1 MLPLKVFKKMKIKAI
16 KAFEILDSR
25 GTPTIATFIE
35 SDDGLKEFG
44 FVPSGA
50 STGSREA
57 IEKRDNGK
65 DFNGK
70 GVSQVIKTA
79 EENLFPELIGMVIG
93 SQVEFD
99 SKLIELDATKNKK
112 NFGANIILS
121 LSLAYCKLSASTE
134 KKPLYEYIQ
143 NYFKENFFS
152 AIEMKMP
159 LPMMN
164 ILNGGAHANNK
175 LDFQEF
181 MIQPVGFSSF
191 KEGLICGVE
200 IFNFLKKSLNE
211 KGFSTAVGDEGGFA
225 PGIDSAE
232 EALDLISS
240 SIQEAGYEV
249 DKDVTFAL
257 DCAATELLENKEYVF
272 SNNEKLSS
280 DQLIKYL
287 AKLAKE
293 YPITSVE
300 DGLDENDW
308 IGWKNLTQKLGKI
321 TQLVGDDLFVTNK
334 DILQEGIDK
343 NIANSVLVKINQIGT
358 ISETYETISLAYRHN
373 YKCII
378 SHRSGETEDNFIADL
393 AVGTGAGQIKT
404 GAPSRSDRTSKYNR
418 LLMIDAIE
426 NLKFLGRQEL
436 VN

>member
-1 MLPLKVFKKMKIKAI
+1 MKIKEI
-16 KAFEILDSR
+16 KSFEILDSR
-25 GTPTIATFIE
+25 GSPTVATLIK
-35 SDDGLKEFG
+35 SDEELTEFG

-57 IEKRDNGK
+57 IEKRDNGNNF
-65 DFNGK
+65 DGK
-70 GVSQVIKTA
+70 GVSQVIKNA
-79 EENLFPELIGMVIG
+79 EEKLFPELIGMEI
-93 SQVEFD
+93 SSLEEFD
-99 SKLIELDATKNKK
+99 ARLIELDGTKNKK

-121 LSLAYCKLSASTE
+121 LSLAFCKLSASKE
-134 KKPLYEYIQ
+134 KKQLYQYIYD
-143 NYFKENFFS
+143 YFLEHFS
-152 AIEMKMP
+152 SKIEMKMP

-200 IFNFLKKSLNE
+200 VFNYLKKTLNQ

-240 SIQEAGYEV
+240 SIEAAGYKV

-257 DCAATELLENKEYVF
+257 DCAATELLSKDNYVF
-272 SNNEKLSS
+272 SNDEKLSS
-280 DQLIKYL
+280 DELIEYL
-287 AKLAKE
+287 AKLANA
-293 YPITSVE
+293 YPLTSIE

-308 IGWKNLTQKLGKI
+308 SGWENLTKKLGKK

-334 DILQEGIDK
+334 EILQEGIDRRV
-343 NIANSVLVKINQIGT
+343 ANSILVKINQIGT
-358 ISETYETISLAYRHN
+358 ISETLQTINLAYQHN
-373 YKCII
+373 YSCVI

-418 LLMIDAIE
+418 LLMIDAME
-426 NLKFLGRQEL
+426 DLNFLGRQEL
-436 VN
+436 AN

>member
-1 MLPLKVFKKMKIKAI
+1 MKIKEI
-16 KAFEILDSR
+16 KSFEILDSR
-25 GTPTIATFIE
+25 GSPTVATLIK
-35 SDDGLKEFG
+35 SDEELAEFG

-57 IEKRDNGK
+57 IEKRDNGNNF
-65 DFNGK
+65 DGK
-70 GVSQVIKTA
+70 GVSQVIKNA
-79 EENLFPELIGMVIG
+79 EEKLFPELIGMEISSLG
-93 SQVEFD
+93 EFD
-99 SKLIELDATKNKK
+99 ARLIELDGTKNKK

-121 LSLAYCKLSASTE
+121 LSLAFCKLSASKD
-134 KKPLYEYIQ
+134 KKPLYQYIYD
-143 NYFKENFFS
+143 YFLEHFS
-152 AIEMKMP
+152 SKIEMKMP

-200 IFNFLKKSLNE
+200 VFNYLKKTLNQ

-240 SIQEAGYEV
+240 SIEAAGYKV

-257 DCAATELLENKEYVF
+257 DCAATELLSKDKYVF
-272 SNNEKLSS
+272 SNDEKLST
-280 DQLIKYL
+280 DELIEYL
-287 AKLAKE
+287 AKLANA
-293 YPITSVE
+293 YPLTSIE

-308 IGWKNLTQKLGKI
+308 QGWENLTKKLGKK

-334 DILQEGIDK
+334 EILQEGIDRSV
-343 NIANSVLVKINQIGT
+343 ANSILVKINQIGT
-358 ISETYETISLAYRHN
+358 ISETLQTINLAYQHN
-373 YKCII
+373 YSCVI

-418 LLMIDAIE
+418 LLMIDAME
-426 NLKFLGRQEL
+426 DLNFLGRQEL
-436 VN
+436 AH

>member
-1 MLPLKVFKKMKIKAI
+1 MKIKEI
-16 KAFEILDSR
+16 KSFEILDSR
-25 GTPTIATFIE
+25 GSPTVATLIK
-35 SDDGLKEFG
+35 SDEELSEFG

-57 IEKRDNGK
+57 IEKRDNGNNF
-65 DFNGK
+65 DGK
-70 GVSQVIKTA
+70 GVSQVIKNA
-79 EENLFPELIGMVIG
+79 EEKLFPELIGMEISSLG
-93 SQVEFD
+93 EFD
-99 SKLIELDATKNKK
+99 ARLIELDGTKNKK

-121 LSLAYCKLSASTE
+121 LSLAFCKLSASKD
-134 KKPLYEYIQ
+134 KKPLYQYIYD
-143 NYFKENFFS
+143 YFLEHFS
-152 AIEMKMP
+152 SKIEMKLP

-200 IFNFLKKSLNE
+200 VFNYLKKTLNQ

-240 SIQEAGYEV
+240 SIEAAGYKV

-257 DCAATELLENKEYVF
+257 DCAATELLSKDNYVF
-272 SNNEKLSS
+272 SNDEKLSS
-280 DQLIKYL
+280 DELIEYL
-287 AKLAKE
+287 AKLANA
-293 YPITSVE
+293 YPLTSIE

-308 IGWKNLTQKLGKI
+308 SGWENLTKKLGKK

-334 DILQEGIDK
+334 EILQEGIDRSV
-343 NIANSVLVKINQIGT
+343 ANSILVKINQIGT
-358 ISETYETISLAYRHN
+358 ISETLQTINLAYQHN
-373 YKCII
+373 YSCVI

-404 GAPSRSDRTSKYNR
+404 GAPSRSVRTSKYNR
-418 LLMIDAIE
+418 LLMIDAME
-426 NLKFLGRQEL
+426 DLNFLGRQEL
-436 VN
+436 AH

>member
-1 MLPLKVFKKMKIKAI
+1 MKIKEI
-16 KAFEILDSR
+16 KSFEILDSR
-25 GTPTIATFIE
+25 GSPTVATLIK
-35 SDDGLKEFG
+35 SDEELAEFG

-57 IEKRDNGK
+57 IEKRDNGNNF
-65 DFNGK
+65 DGK
-70 GVSQVIKTA
+70 GVSQVIKNA
-79 EENLFPELIGMVIG
+79 EEKLFPELIGMEI
-93 SQVEFD
+93 SSLEEFD
-99 SKLIELDATKNKK
+99 ARLIELDGTKNKK

-121 LSLAYCKLSASTE
+121 LSLAFCKLSASKE
-134 KKPLYEYIQ
+134 KKQLYQYIYD
-143 NYFKENFFS
+143 YFLEHFS
-152 AIEMKMP
+152 SKIEMKMP

-200 IFNFLKKSLNE
+200 VFNYLKKTLNQ

-240 SIQEAGYEV
+240 SIEAAGYKV

-257 DCAATELLENKEYVF
+257 DCAATELLSKDNYVF
-272 SNNEKLSS
+272 SNDEKLSS
-280 DQLIKYL
+280 DELIEYL
-287 AKLAKE
+287 AKLANA
-293 YPITSVE
+293 YPLTSIE

-308 IGWKNLTQKLGKI
+308 SGWEKLTKKLGKK

-334 DILQEGIDK
+334 EILQEGIDRSV
-343 NIANSVLVKINQIGT
+343 ANSILVKINQIGT
-358 ISETYETISLAYRHN
+358 ISETLQTINLAYQHN
-373 YKCII
+373 YSCVI

-418 LLMIDAIE
+418 LLMIDAME
-426 NLKFLGRQEL
+426 DLNFLGRQEL
-436 VN
+436 AN

>member
-1 MLPLKVFKKMKIKAI
+1 MKIKEI
-16 KAFEILDSR
+16 KSFEILDSR
-25 GTPTIATFIE
+25 GSPTVATLIK
-35 SDDGLKEFG
+35 SDEELTEFG

-57 IEKRDNGK
+57 IEKRDNGNNF
-65 DFNGK
+65 DGK
-70 GVSQVIKTA
+70 GVSQVIKNA
-79 EENLFPELIGMVIG
+79 EEKLFPELIGMEISSLG
-93 SQVEFD
+93 EFD
-99 SKLIELDATKNKK
+99 ARLIELDGTKNKK

-121 LSLAYCKLSASTE
+121 LSLAFCKLSASKE
-134 KKPLYEYIQ
+134 KKPLYQYIYD
-143 NYFKENFFS
+143 YFLEHFS
-152 AIEMKMP
+152 SKIEMKMP

-200 IFNFLKKSLNE
+200 VFNYLKKTLNK

-240 SIQEAGYEV
+240 SIEAAGYKV

-257 DCAATELLENKEYVF
+257 DCAATELLSKDKYVF
-272 SNNEKLSS
+272 SNDEKLSS
-280 DQLIKYL
+280 DELIEYL
-287 AKLAKE
+287 AKLANA
-293 YPITSVE
+293 YPLTSIE

-308 IGWKNLTQKLGKI
+308 RGWENLTKKLGKK
-321 TQLVGDDLFVTNK
+321 TQLVGDDLFVTNEE
-334 DILQEGIDK
+334 ILQEGIDRSV
-343 NIANSVLVKINQIGT
+343 ANSILVKINQIGT
-358 ISETYETISLAYRHN
+358 ISETLQTINLAYQHN
-373 YKCII
+373 YSCVI

-418 LLMIDAIE
+418 LLMIDAME
-426 NLKFLGRQEL
+426 DLNFLGRQEL
-436 VN
+436 AN

>member
-1 MLPLKVFKKMKIKAI
+1 MKIKEI
-16 KAFEILDSR
+16 KSFEILDSR
-25 GTPTIATFIE
+25 GSPTVATLIK
-35 SDDGLKEFG
+35 SDEELSEFG

-57 IEKRDNGK
+57 IEKRDNGNNF
-65 DFNGK
+65 DGK
-70 GVSQVIKTA
+70 GVSQVIKNA
-79 EENLFPELIGMVIG
+79 EEKLFPELIGMEISSLG
-93 SQVEFD
+93 EFD
-99 SKLIELDATKNKK
+99 ARLIELDGTKNKK

-121 LSLAYCKLSASTE
+121 LSLAFCKLSASKE
-134 KKPLYEYIQ
+134 KKPLYQYIYD
-143 NYFKENFFS
+143 YFLEHFS
-152 AIEMKMP
+152 SKIEMKMP

-200 IFNFLKKSLNE
+200 VFNYLKKTLNQ

-240 SIQEAGYEV
+240 SIEAAGYKV

-257 DCAATELLENKEYVF
+257 DCAATELLSKDKYVF
-272 SNNEKLSS
+272 SNDEKLSS
-280 DQLIKYL
+280 DELIEYL
-287 AKLAKE
+287 AKLANA
-293 YPITSVE
+293 YPLTSIE

-308 IGWKNLTQKLGKI
+308 RGWENLTKKLGKK

-334 DILQEGIDK
+334 EILQEGIDRSV
-343 NIANSVLVKINQIGT
+343 ANSILVKINQIGT
-358 ISETYETISLAYRHN
+358 ISETLQTINLAYQHN
-373 YKCII
+373 YSCVI

-418 LLMIDAIE
+418 LLMIDAME
-426 NLKFLGRQEL
+426 DLNFLGRQEL
-436 VN
+436 AN

>member
-1 MLPLKVFKKMKIKAI
+1 MKIKEI
-16 KAFEILDSR
+16 KSFEILDSR
-25 GTPTIATFIE
+25 GSPTVATLIK
-35 SDDGLKEFG
+35 SDEELAEFG

-57 IEKRDNGK
+57 IEKRDNGNNF
-65 DFNGK
+65 DGK
-70 GVSQVIKTA
+70 GVSQVIKNA
-79 EENLFPELIGMVIG
+79 EEKLFPELIGMEI
-93 SQVEFD
+93 SSLEEFD
-99 SKLIELDATKNKK
+99 ARLIELDGTKNKK

-121 LSLAYCKLSASTE
+121 LSLAFCKLSASKE
-134 KKPLYEYIQ
+134 KKQLYQYIYD
-143 NYFKENFFS
+143 YFLEHFS
-152 AIEMKMP
+152 SKIEMKMP

-200 IFNFLKKSLNE
+200 VFNYLKKTLNQ

-240 SIQEAGYEV
+240 SIEAAGYKV

-257 DCAATELLENKEYVF
+257 DCAATELLSKDKYVF
-272 SNNEKLSS
+272 SNDEKLST
-280 DQLIKYL
+280 DELIEYL
-287 AKLAKE
+287 AKLANA
-293 YPITSVE
+293 YPLTSIE

-308 IGWKNLTQKLGKI
+308 QGWENLTKKLGKK

-334 DILQEGIDK
+334 EILQEGIDRSV
-343 NIANSVLVKINQIGT
+343 ANSILVKINQIGT
-358 ISETYETISLAYRHN
+358 ISETLQTINLAYQHN
-373 YKCII
+373 YSCVI

-418 LLMIDAIE
+418 LLMIDAME
-426 NLKFLGRQEL
+426 DLNFLGRQEL
-436 VN
+436 AH

>member
-1 MLPLKVFKKMKIKAI
+1 MKIKEI
-16 KAFEILDSR
+16 KSFEILDSR
-25 GTPTIATFIE
+25 GSPTVATLIK
-35 SDDGLKEFG
+35 SDEELTEFG

-57 IEKRDNGK
+57 IEKRDNGNNF
-65 DFNGK
+65 DGK
-70 GVSQVIKTA
+70 GVSQVIKNA
-79 EENLFPELIGMVIG
+79 EEKLFPELIGMEI
-93 SQVEFD
+93 SSLEEFD
-99 SKLIELDATKNKK
+99 ARLIELDGTKNKK

-121 LSLAYCKLSASTE
+121 LSLAFCKLSASKD
-134 KKPLYEYIQ
+134 KKPLYQYIYD
-143 NYFKENFFS
+143 YFLEHFS
-152 AIEMKMP
+152 SKIEMKLP

-200 IFNFLKKSLNE
+200 VFNYLKKTLNQ

-240 SIQEAGYEV
+240 SIEAAGYKV

-257 DCAATELLENKEYVF
+257 DCAATELLSKDKYVF
-272 SNNEKLSS
+272 SNDEKLST
-280 DQLIKYL
+280 DELIEYL
-287 AKLAKE
+287 AKLANA
-293 YPITSVE
+293 YPLTSIE

-308 IGWKNLTQKLGKI
+308 QGWENLTKKLGKK

-334 DILQEGIDK
+334 EILQEGIDRSV
-343 NIANSVLVKINQIGT
+343 ANSILVKINQIGT
-358 ISETYETISLAYRHN
+358 ISETLQTINLAYQHN
-373 YKCII
+373 YSCVI

-418 LLMIDAIE
+418 LLMIDAME
-426 NLKFLGRQEL
+426 DLNFLGRQEL
-436 VN
+436 AH

>member
-1 MLPLKVFKKMKIKAI
+1 MKIKEI
-16 KAFEILDSR
+16 KSFEILDSR
-25 GTPTIATFIE
+25 GSPTVATLIK
-35 SDDGLKEFG
+35 SDEELTEFG

-57 IEKRDNGK
+57 IEKRDNGNNF
-65 DFNGK
+65 DGK
-70 GVSQVIKTA
+70 GVSQVIKNA
-79 EENLFPELIGMVIG
+79 EEKLFPELIGMEISSLG
-93 SQVEFD
+93 EFD
-99 SKLIELDATKNKK
+99 ARLIQLDGTKNKK

-121 LSLAYCKLSASTE
+121 LSLAFCKLSASKE
-134 KKPLYEYIQ
+134 KKPLYQYIYD
-143 NYFKENFFS
+143 YFLEHFS
-152 AIEMKMP
+152 SKIEMKMP

-200 IFNFLKKSLNE
+200 VFNYLKKTLNQ

-240 SIQEAGYEV
+240 SIEAAGYKV

-257 DCAATELLENKEYVF
+257 DCAATELLSKDKYVF
-272 SNNEKLSS
+272 SNDEKLSS
-280 DQLIKYL
+280 DELIEYL
-287 AKLAKE
+287 GKLANA
-293 YPITSVE
+293 YPLTSIE

-308 IGWKNLTQKLGKI
+308 RGWENLTKKLGKK

-334 DILQEGIDK
+334 EILQEGIDRSV
-343 NIANSVLVKINQIGT
+343 ANSILVKINQIGT
-358 ISETYETISLAYRHN
+358 ISETLQTINLAYQHN
-373 YKCII
+373 YSCVI

-418 LLMIDAIE
+418 LLMIDAME
-426 NLKFLGRQEL
+426 DLNFLGRQEL
-436 VN
+436 AN

>member
-1 MLPLKVFKKMKIKAI
+1 MKIKEI
-16 KAFEILDSR
+16 KSFEILDSR
-25 GTPTIATFIE
+25 GSPTVATLIK
-35 SDDGLKEFG
+35 SDEELAEFG

-57 IEKRDNGK
+57 IEKRDNGNNF
-65 DFNGK
+65 DGK
-70 GVSQVIKTA
+70 GVSQVIKNA
-79 EENLFPELIGMVIG
+79 EEKLFPELIGMEI
-93 SQVEFD
+93 SSLEEFD
-99 SKLIELDATKNKK
+99 ARLIELDGTKNKK

-121 LSLAYCKLSASTE
+121 LSLAFCKLSASKE
-134 KKPLYEYIQ
+134 KKQLYQYIYD
-143 NYFKENFFS
+143 YFLEHFS
-152 AIEMKMP
+152 SKIEMKLP

-200 IFNFLKKSLNE
+200 VFNYLKKTLNQ

-240 SIQEAGYEV
+240 SIEAAGYKV

-257 DCAATELLENKEYVF
+257 DCAATELLSKDNYVF
-272 SNNEKLSS
+272 SNDEKLSS
-280 DQLIKYL
+280 DELIEYL
-287 AKLAKE
+287 AKLANA
-293 YPITSVE
+293 YPLTSIE

-308 IGWKNLTQKLGKI
+308 SGWEKLTKKLGKK

-334 DILQEGIDK
+334 EILQEGIDRSV
-343 NIANSVLVKINQIGT
+343 ANSILVKINQIGT
-358 ISETYETISLAYRHN
+358 ISETLQTINLAYQHN
-373 YKCII
+373 YSCVI

-418 LLMIDAIE
+418 LLMIDAME
-426 NLKFLGRQEL
+426 DLNFLGRQEL
-436 VN
+436 AH

>member
-1 MLPLKVFKKMKIKAI
+1 MKIKEI
-16 KAFEILDSR
+16 KSFEILDSR
-25 GTPTIATFIE
+25 GSPTVATLIK
-35 SDDGLKEFG
+35 SDEELTEFG

-57 IEKRDNGK
+57 IEKRDNGNNF
-65 DFNGK
+65 DGK
-70 GVSQVIKTA
+70 GVSQVIKNA
-79 EENLFPELIGMVIG
+79 EEKLFPELIGMEI
-93 SQVEFD
+93 SSLEEFD
-99 SKLIELDATKNKK
+99 ARLIELDGTKNKK

-121 LSLAYCKLSASTE
+121 LSLAFCKLLASKE
-134 KKPLYEYIQ
+134 KKPLYQYIYD
-143 NYFKENFFS
+143 YFLEHFS
-152 AIEMKMP
+152 SKIEMKMP

-200 IFNFLKKSLNE
+200 VFNYLKKTLNQ

-240 SIQEAGYEV
+240 SIEAAGYKV

-257 DCAATELLENKEYVF
+257 DCAATELLSKDKYVF
-272 SNNEKLSS
+272 SNDEKLST
-280 DQLIKYL
+280 DELIEYL
-287 AKLAKE
+287 AKLANA
-293 YPITSVE
+293 YPLTSIE

-308 IGWKNLTQKLGKI
+308 QGWENLTKKLGKK

-334 DILQEGIDK
+334 EILQEGIDRSV
-343 NIANSVLVKINQIGT
+343 ANSILVKINQIGT
-358 ISETYETISLAYRHN
+358 ISETLQTINLAYQHN
-373 YKCII
+373 YSCVI

-418 LLMIDAIE
+418 LLMIDAME
-426 NLKFLGRQEL
+426 DLNFLGRQEL
-436 VN
+436 AN

>member
-1 MLPLKVFKKMKIKAI
+1 MKIKEI
-16 KAFEILDSR
+16 KSFEILDSR
-25 GTPTIATFIE
+25 GSPTVATLIK
-35 SDDGLKEFG
+35 SDEELAEFG

-57 IEKRDNGK
+57 IEKRDNGNNF
-65 DFNGK
+65 DGK
-70 GVSQVIKTA
+70 GVSQVIKNA
-79 EENLFPELIGMVIG
+79 EEKLFPELIGMEI
-93 SQVEFD
+93 SSLEEFD
-99 SKLIELDATKNKK
+99 ARLIELDGTKNKK

-121 LSLAYCKLSASTE
+121 LSLAFCKLSASKE
-134 KKPLYEYIQ
+134 KKQLYQYIYD
-143 NYFKENFFS
+143 YFLEHFS
-152 AIEMKMP
+152 SKIEMKMP

-200 IFNFLKKSLNE
+200 VFNYLKKTLNQ

-240 SIQEAGYEV
+240 SIEAAGYKV

-257 DCAATELLENKEYVF
+257 DCAATELLSKDNYVF
-272 SNNEKLSS
+272 SNDEKLSS
-280 DQLIKYL
+280 DELIQYL
-287 AKLAKE
+287 AKLANA
-293 YPITSVE
+293 YPLTSIE

-308 IGWKNLTQKLGKI
+308 SGWENLTKKLGKK

-334 DILQEGIDK
+334 EILQEGIDRRV
-343 NIANSVLVKINQIGT
+343 ANSILVKINQIGT
-358 ISETYETISLAYRHN
+358 ISETLQTINLAYQHN
-373 YKCII
+373 YSCVI

-418 LLMIDAIE
+418 LLMIDAME
-426 NLKFLGRQEL
+426 DLNFLGRQEL
-436 VN
+436 AH

>member
-1 MLPLKVFKKMKIKAI
+1 MKIKEI
-16 KAFEILDSR
+16 KSFEILDSR
-25 GTPTIATFIE
+25 GSPTVATLIK
-35 SDDGLKEFG
+35 SDEELAEFG

-57 IEKRDNGK
+57 IEKRDNGNNF
-65 DFNGK
+65 DGK
-70 GVSQVIKTA
+70 GVSQVIKNA
-79 EENLFPELIGMVIG
+79 EEKLFPELIGMEI
-93 SQVEFD
+93 SSLEEFD
-99 SKLIELDATKNKK
+99 ARLIELDGTKNKK

-121 LSLAYCKLSASTE
+121 LSLAFCKLSASKE
-134 KKPLYEYIQ
+134 KKPLYQYIYD
-143 NYFKENFFS
+143 YFLEHFS
-152 AIEMKMP
+152 SKIEMKMP

-200 IFNFLKKSLNE
+200 VFNYLKKTLNQ

-240 SIQEAGYEV
+240 SIEAAGYKV

-257 DCAATELLENKEYVF
+257 DCAATELLSKDNYVF
-272 SNNEKLSS
+272 SNDEKLSS
-280 DQLIKYL
+280 DELIEYL
-287 AKLAKE
+287 AKLANA
-293 YPITSVE
+293 YPLTSIE

-308 IGWKNLTQKLGKI
+308 QGWENLTKKLGKK

-334 DILQEGIDK
+334 EILQEGIDRSV
-343 NIANSVLVKINQIGT
+343 ANSILVKINQIGT
-358 ISETYETISLAYRHN
+358 ISETLQTINLAYQHN
-373 YKCII
+373 YSCVI

-418 LLMIDAIE
+418 LLMIDAME
-426 NLKFLGRQEL
+426 DLNFLGRQEL
-436 VN
+436 AH

>member
-1 MLPLKVFKKMKIKAI
+1 MKIKEI
-16 KAFEILDSR
+16 KSFEILDSR
-25 GTPTIATFIE
+25 GSPTVATLIK
-35 SDDGLKEFG
+35 SDEELAEFG

-57 IEKRDNGK
+57 IEKRDNGNNF
-65 DFNGK
+65 DGK
-70 GVSQVIKTA
+70 GVSQVIKNA
-79 EENLFPELIGMVIG
+79 EEKLFPELIGMEISSLG
-93 SQVEFD
+93 EFD
-99 SKLIELDATKNKK
+99 ARLIELDGTKNKK

-121 LSLAYCKLSASTE
+121 LSLAFCKLSASKE
-134 KKPLYEYIQ
+134 KKHLYQYIYD
-143 NYFKENFFS
+143 YFLEHFS
-152 AIEMKMP
+152 SKIEMKMP

-200 IFNFLKKSLNE
+200 VFNYLKKTLNQ

-240 SIQEAGYEV
+240 SIEAAGYKV

-257 DCAATELLENKEYVF
+257 DCAATELLSKDKYVF
-272 SNNEKLSS
+272 SNDEKLST
-280 DQLIKYL
+280 DELIEYL
-287 AKLAKE
+287 AKLANA
-293 YPITSVE
+293 YPLTSIE

-308 IGWKNLTQKLGKI
+308 QGWENLTKKLGKK

-334 DILQEGIDK
+334 EILQEGIDRSV
-343 NIANSVLVKINQIGT
+343 ANSILVKINQIGT
-358 ISETYETISLAYRHN
+358 ISETLQTINLAYQHN
-373 YKCII
+373 YSCVI

-418 LLMIDAIE
+418 LLMIDAME
-426 NLKFLGRQEL
+426 DLNFLGRQEL
-436 VN
+436 AN

>member
-1 MLPLKVFKKMKIKAI
+1 MKIKEI
-16 KAFEILDSR
+16 KSFEILDSR
-25 GTPTIATFIE
+25 GSPTVATLIK
-35 SDDGLKEFG
+35 SDEELTEFG

-57 IEKRDNGK
+57 IEKRDNGNNF
-65 DFNGK
+65 DGK
-70 GVSQVIKTA
+70 GVSQVIKNA
-79 EENLFPELIGMVIG
+79 EEKLFPELIGMEI
-93 SQVEFD
+93 SSLEEFD
-99 SKLIELDATKNKK
+99 ARLIELDGTKNKK

-121 LSLAYCKLSASTE
+121 LSLAFCKLSASKE
-134 KKPLYEYIQ
+134 KKQLYQYIYD
-143 NYFKENFFS
+143 YFLEHFS
-152 AIEMKMP
+152 SKIEMKMP

-191 KEGLICGVE
+191 KESLICGVE
-200 IFNFLKKSLNE
+200 VFNYLKKTLNQ

-240 SIQEAGYEV
+240 SIEAAGYKV

-257 DCAATELLENKEYVF
+257 DCAATELLSKDNYVF
-272 SNNEKLSS
+272 SNDEKLSS
-280 DQLIKYL
+280 DELIEYL
-287 AKLAKE
+287 AKLANA
-293 YPITSVE
+293 YPLTSIE

-308 IGWKNLTQKLGKI
+308 SGWENLTKKLGKK

-334 DILQEGIDK
+334 EILQEGIDRSV
-343 NIANSVLVKINQIGT
+343 ANSILVKINQIGT
-358 ISETYETISLAYRHN
+358 ISETLQTINLAYQHN
-373 YKCII
+373 YSCVI

-418 LLMIDAIE
+418 LLMIDAME
-426 NLKFLGRQEL
+426 DLNFLGRQEL
-436 VN
+436 AH

>member
-1 MLPLKVFKKMKIKAI
+1 MKIKEI
-16 KAFEILDSR
+16 KSFEILDSR
-25 GTPTIATFIE
+25 GSPTVATLIK
-35 SDDGLKEFG
+35 SDEELTEFG

-57 IEKRDNGK
+57 IEKRDNGNNF
-65 DFNGK
+65 DGK
-70 GVSQVIKTA
+70 GVSQVIKNA
-79 EENLFPELIGMVIG
+79 EEKLFPELIGMEI
-93 SQVEFD
+93 SSLEEFD
-99 SKLIELDATKNKK
+99 ARLIELDGTKNKK

-121 LSLAYCKLSASTE
+121 LSLAFCKLSASKE
-134 KKPLYEYIQ
+134 KKQLYQYIYD
-143 NYFKENFFS
+143 YFLEHFS
-152 AIEMKMP
+152 SKIEMKMP

-200 IFNFLKKSLNE
+200 VFNYLKKTLNQ

-240 SIQEAGYEV
+240 SIEAAGYKV

-257 DCAATELLENKEYVF
+257 DCAATELLSKDNYVF
-272 SNNEKLSS
+272 SNDEKLSS
-280 DQLIKYL
+280 DELIEYL
-287 AKLAKE
+287 AKLANA
-293 YPITSVE
+293 YPLTSIE

-308 IGWKNLTQKLGKI
+308 SGWENLTKKLGKK

-334 DILQEGIDK
+334 EILQEGIDRRV
-343 NIANSVLVKINQIGT
+343 ANSILVKINQIGT
-358 ISETYETISLAYRHN
+358 ISETLQTINLAYQHN
-373 YKCII
+373 YSCVI

-418 LLMIDAIE
+418 LLMIDAME
-426 NLKFLGRQEL
+426 DLNFLGRQEL
-436 VN
+436 AH

>member
-1 MLPLKVFKKMKIKAI
+1 MKIKEI
-16 KAFEILDSR
+16 KSFEILDSR
-25 GTPTIATFIE
+25 GSPTVATLIK
-35 SDDGLKEFG
+35 SDEELTEFG

-57 IEKRDNGK
+57 IEKRDNGNNF
-65 DFNGK
+65 DGK
-70 GVSQVIKTA
+70 GVSQVIKNA
-79 EENLFPELIGMVIG
+79 EEKLFPELIGMEI
-93 SQVEFD
+93 SSLEEFD
-99 SKLIELDATKNKK
+99 ARLIELDGTKNKK

-121 LSLAYCKLSASTE
+121 LSLAFCKLSASKD
-134 KKPLYEYIQ
+134 KKPLYQYIYD
-143 NYFKENFFS
+143 YFLEHFS
-152 AIEMKMP
+152 SKIEMKLP

-200 IFNFLKKSLNE
+200 VFNYLKKTLNQ

-240 SIQEAGYEV
+240 SIEAAGYKV

-257 DCAATELLENKEYVF
+257 DCAATELLSKDNYVF
-272 SNNEKLSS
+272 SNDEKLSS
-280 DQLIKYL
+280 DELIEYL
-287 AKLAKE
+287 AKLANA
-293 YPITSVE
+293 YPLTSIE

-308 IGWKNLTQKLGKI
+308 SGWENLTKKLGKK

-334 DILQEGIDK
+334 EILQEGIDRSV
-343 NIANSVLVKINQIGT
+343 ANSILVKINQIGT
-358 ISETYETISLAYRHN
+358 ISETLQTINLAYQHN
-373 YKCII
+373 YSCVI

-418 LLMIDAIE
+418 LLMIDAME
-426 NLKFLGRQEL
+426 DLNFLGRKEL
-436 VN
+436 AH

>member
-1 MLPLKVFKKMKIKAI
+1 MKIKEI
-16 KAFEILDSR
+16 KSFEILDSR
-25 GTPTIATFIE
+25 GSPTVATLIK
-35 SDDGLKEFG
+35 SDEELAEFG

-57 IEKRDNGK
+57 IEKRDNGNNF
-65 DFNGK
+65 DGK
-70 GVSQVIKTA
+70 GVSQVIKNA
-79 EENLFPELIGMVIG
+79 EEKLFPELIGMEISSLG
-93 SQVEFD
+93 EFD
-99 SKLIELDATKNKK
+99 ARLIELDGTKNKK

-121 LSLAYCKLSASTE
+121 LSLAFCKLSASKD
-134 KKPLYEYIQ
+134 KKPLYQYIYD
-143 NYFKENFFS
+143 YFLEHFS
-152 AIEMKMP
+152 SKIEMKMP

-200 IFNFLKKSLNE
+200 VFNYLKKTLNQ

-240 SIQEAGYEV
+240 SIEAAGYKV

-257 DCAATELLENKEYVF
+257 DCAATELLSKDNYVF
-272 SNNEKLSS
+272 SNDEKLSS
-280 DQLIKYL
+280 DELIEYL
-287 AKLAKE
+287 AKLANA
-293 YPITSVE
+293 YPLTSIE

-308 IGWKNLTQKLGKI
+308 SGWENLTKKLGKK

-334 DILQEGIDK
+334 EILQEGIDRRV
-343 NIANSVLVKINQIGT
+343 ANSILVKINQIGT
-358 ISETYETISLAYRHN
+358 ISETLQTINLAYQHN
-373 YKCII
+373 YSCVI

-418 LLMIDAIE
+418 LLMIDAME
-426 NLKFLGRQEL
+426 DLNFLGRQEL
-436 VN
+436 AH